1 MQVKSI
7 HTQTAENPK
16 HRARMGFLDTTR
28 AFAIAL
34 VLLQHIGKRNSELY
48 FDFTATRIQIGQMG
62 VMIFFACSGYVIP
75 TSFERSPSLR
85 RFWISRFFRLYPLYL
100 STLLVAYVAS
110 FWDLHTTSRN
120 IDGKTWLLNITMI
133 QTAFGRPNVMGIY
146 WTLYWELVF
155 YLAISILTILGIM
168 KYPVFVSILVSS
180 LLILRNFF
188 TSDQYLLGWFALSIM
203 FCGTVWRNW
212 TIGKVKTW
220 VLVLVTLLCAITG
233 ESILF
238 HNLWGRGNPTGNGE
252 RSFAVMSAAWIGAII
267 VFALFMIL
275 GRQQYKWMEN
285 KILGRLGIIGFS
297 VYLIQGLVLNLFK
310 PFSSD
315 ELWLRSI
322 VWTVLVIV
330 ISNLSYK
337 YIEVPGIK
345 IGRYI
350 NSKFSYNANPTPELN
365 TQK

>member
-1 MQVKSI
+1 MQDKSSSTPAVTNSKPRERI
-7 HTQTAENPK
+7 
-16 HRARMGFLDTTR
+16 GFLDTTR

-34 VLLQHIGKRNSELY
+34 VLLHHIGKRNSELY
-48 FDFTATRIQIGQMG
+48 SNFTTNRLQIGQMG

-85 RFWISRFFRLYPLYL
+85 RFWISRIFRLYPLYL
-100 STLLVAYVAS
+100 STLLVAYIAS

-133 QTAFGRPNVMGIY
+133 QTAFSRPSVMGIY

-155 YLAISILTILGIM
+155 YLAISVLTVFGVM

-212 TIGKVKTW
+212 SIGKVKTW
-220 VLVLVTLLCAITG
+220 ALALVTTLCAITG
-233 ESILF
+233 ETVLF
-238 HNLWGRGNPTGNGE
+238 HNLWGRGDPAGNGE
-252 RSFAVMSAAWIGAII
+252 KSFAVMSAAWIGAILA
-267 VFALFMIL
+267 FALFVTL
-275 GRQQYKWMEN
+275 GKKQFKWMNN
-285 KILGRLGIIGFS
+285 KLIGRLGIIGFS
-297 VYLIQGLVLNLFK
+297 IYLVQGLVLNLFK
-310 PFSSD
+310 PFSNN

-322 VWTVLVIV
+322 IWTIAVIV
-330 ISNLSYK
+330 ISNLSYEF
-337 YIEVPGIK
+337 IEVPGTK

-350 NSKFSYNANPTPELN
+350 NAKFSSKEKPKPKLNA
-365 TQK
+365 